1 MDMTVNTVSAIE
13 LFTAAHVGDAERV
26 RRMLPPCGAPAEH
39 GRPPAP
45 SPRGVTPLMAAAG
58 GGHEAVVEVLLQCG
72 ADPARRDVRGH
83 SAAFYARAAHHPH
96 LAARLDTVVDQEK
109 TMW

>member
-1 MDMTVNTVSAIE
+1 MTVNTVSAVE
-13 LFTAAHVGDAERV
+13 LFTAAHVGDVERV
-26 RRMLPPCGAPAEH
+26 RGILPPCGAPAEY
-39 GRPPAP
+39 GRPPA
-45 SPRGVTPLMAAAG
+45 PRGVTPLMAAAG

-83 SAAFYARAAHHPH
+83 SAAFHARAAHHSH

-109 TMW
+109 TMR